1 MPSWAGYFV
10 ILDEAGNGIPIG
22 SLSSEE
28 LTRVKV
34 GQSGCYIYPLYVS
47 LVLHL
52 YRDCGLLVGSWR
64 VRYYGVFV
72 ILVDLPGF
80 VVSVVQSQ
88 YRLRSYYNTEPSF
101 FFGRSYRL

>member
-34 GQSGCYIYPLYVS
+34 GQSGCYIYP
-47 LVLHL
+47 
-52 YRDCGLLVGSWR
+52 
-64 VRYYGVFV
+64 FV
-72 ILVDLPGF
+72 CQFSARISIANV
-80 VVSVVQSQ
+80 
-88 YRLRSYYNTEPSF
+88 TCW
-101 FFGRSYRL
+101 